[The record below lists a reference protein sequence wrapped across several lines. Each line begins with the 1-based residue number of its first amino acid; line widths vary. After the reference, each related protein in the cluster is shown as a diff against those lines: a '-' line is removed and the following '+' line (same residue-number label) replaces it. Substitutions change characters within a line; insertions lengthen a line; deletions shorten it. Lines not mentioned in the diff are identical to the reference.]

1 MDEFKIKLSRVRNA
15 VQEQNN
21 IAKQM
26 RRLEDEVRKAY
37 NRLDFEVAQKREV
50 KKGYRRQGTTFLPN
64 ITACIKRP
72 GLWATLPMPTNVRT

>member
-50 KKGYRRQGTTFLPN
+50 KK
-64 ITACIKRP
+64 K
-72 GLWATLPMPTNVRT
+72 ATGGRGRHFCRI